1 MKGISNASLV
11 SPADRCRVLDHPKL
25 SQDGI
30 YPVGRDSVAGKCR
43 GAEFSER
50 KGDWR
55 RRRGKINMLTRRGPD
70 LCLDGLM
77 AVYWEDSGIKSNKSL

>member
-1 MKGISNASLV
+1 MKARYLQCLIGIASR
-11 SPADRCRVLDHPKL
+11 PMQGINLDHPKL

-50 KGDWR
+50 KGGWR

-77 AVYWEDSGIKSNKSL
+77 AVY